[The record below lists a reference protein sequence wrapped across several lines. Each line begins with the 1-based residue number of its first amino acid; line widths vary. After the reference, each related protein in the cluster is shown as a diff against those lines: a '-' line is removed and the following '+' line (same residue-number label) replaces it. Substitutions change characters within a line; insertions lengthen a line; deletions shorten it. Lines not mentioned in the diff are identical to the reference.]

1 MVEYPFLPLW
11 NGQKQQG
18 WSHVLLWPNTQ
29 QLEAPEPG
37 LWSCTAKTK
46 GHLHQETKPGC
57 TKYIVLQT
65 LIKHSKEKL
74 KIPNTTNQEISKEQ
88 VKWSYWFYGWQITE
102 ELSHLNKGLFI
113 KVLFNG
119 FERFCII
126 AFGNSLS
133 YKPLS
138 PIDLNQH
145 KWQTIHLFIA
155 KVSKEHPFQK
165 RYLIKCNSLTVWMK
179 ALTDKRVL
187 INHLRG
193 LNTQTGRQWRS
204 LQIYTG

>member
-1 MVEYPFLPLW
+1 MFYSQFWDVKKLFNAISVLLSIKIWRLWLLWKKNNNNLNAHQSEINGMHKWSFLPLW
-11 NGQKQQG
+11 NGQMQQG

-37 LWSCTAKTK
+37 LWSCTTKTK

-57 TKYIVLQT
+57 TKYFVLQT

-74 KIPNTTNQEISKEQ
+74 KIPNTTNQEISKGQ

-119 FERFCII
+119 FKKILYH
-126 AFGNSLS
+126 SLWEQSQLQTVIS
-133 YKPLS
+133 YWP
-138 PIDLNQH
+138 
-145 KWQTIHLFIA
+145 
-155 KVSKEHPFQK
+155 
-165 RYLIKCNSLTVWMK
+165 
-179 ALTDKRVL
+179 
-187 INHLRG
+187 
-193 LNTQTGRQWRS
+193 
-204 LQIYTG
+204 